1 VDRLSVAVMTR
12 LATRRETT
20 TITTYFDLVNA
31 PSKELVWFEKSANTP
46 HLERATSL

>member
-1 VDRLSVAVMTR
+1 MTR

-20 TITTYFDLVNA
+20 TTTTYFDLVNA